1 MMEDETRM
9 KGAFNWLTKWRSC
22 PTSTV
27 SEVMNLLYQTLNTMC
42 YKKHCVPAD
51 IVVDTKCRL
60 CKVGQESV
68 KHLLSNCGELAKS
81 VYKKRH
87 DDAFKC
93 FFFPMLK
100 KCGFMEEVPPWY
112 SSIVVK
118 PQYENDSY
126 LINWDV
132 PEYSGRDD
140 ESIRDAARPD
150 GKIIMKKERKVF
162 LLEQTVPWISNR
174 DEKFQ
179 FKENKYNE
187 IQSFIRLEYPTFEI
201 DQVTLVMDVFGG
213 YSKNLP
219 ESIEKVLNK
228 EEAKQVIVNQQKS
241 IISSEAHLCRVFK
254 VRTM

>member
-1 MMEDETRM
+1 MMPSS
-9 KGAFNWLTKWRSC
+9 ASFS
-22 PTSTV
+22 
-27 SEVMNLLYQTLNTMC
+27 
-42 YKKHCVPAD
+42 
-51 IVVDTKCRL
+51 
-60 CKVGQESV
+60 
-68 KHLLSNCGELAKS
+68 
-81 VYKKRH
+81 
-87 DDAFKC
+87 
-93 FFFPMLK
+93 LK

-201 DQVTLVMDVFGG
+201 DQITLVMDVFGG

-241 IISSEAHLCRVFK
+241 IISSEAHLCCVFK